1 MLLDGPING
10 VCFAGFC
17 ESFLAPTLYSG
28 DIVVMDNLNSHK
40 TATAVEAIRAV
51 GATAVY
57 LPPYSPDLNPIEMI
71 FSKLKR
77 LIRSTRPRTFP
88 AVVDATAQALE
99 QITHKDIQAC
109 FQHCGYNLTA

>member
-10 VCFAGFC
+10 ICFAGFC
-17 ESFLAPTLYSG
+17 EEFLAETLYPG

-40 TATAVEAIRAV
+40 NATAVEAITAV
-51 GATAVY
+51 GATVVY

-77 LIRSTRPRTFP
+77 LIRSQRPRTFP
-88 AVVDATAQALE
+88 AIVDATAEALTK
-99 QITHKDIQAC
+99 ITTKDIQAC
-109 FQHCGYNLTA
+109 FQHCGYDLTA